1 MNIVLKVPKWKSFS
15 FVLRARKVFRSRE
28 HICLINIE
36 THGGFAYFEV
46 STSSVVA
53 AVKLILLMPEGSS
66 YAETKPFADW
76 QKEALMA

>member
-1 MNIVLKVPKWKSFS
+1 MNMVLKVPKWKSFL
-15 FVLRARKVFRSRE
+15 FAIRARKVLRSRE
-28 HICLINIE
+28 CVRMINIE
-36 THGGFAYFEV
+36 AHKGFAYFEV

-76 QKEALMA
+76 QREALMA